1 MHRWLIALLLLA
13 ACSPAGAPPAAAPP
27 APAAAAPSGAGAVAQ
42 PTAPAASAPRDTMR
56 LAYGSNTGVQAP
68 FVAAVREGFLARQ
81 GIDAQVSYVQGSR
94 VGVAAVM
101 AGELDV
107 LSTAGPA
114 VVAAQLGGADLVWV
128 GDLIN
133 QLVFAVV
140 ADPSIRQ
147 LADLRGKRIGVS
159 GVGTSS
165 DTAARL
171 VATRAGLRV
180 GEDVSLLNAGG
191 MAEIVT
197 LLQER
202 AIDAGVVSLSTTT
215 QAKRLGYA
223 ELVNLA
229 DLDIAYPF
237 TGLVVRRSWA
247 EANRDLLVR
256 FLIGPM
262 DAVAALKADKAL
274 ALRVAQGFLDVEDTA
289 ALADD
294 YDSYARYFR
303 EALDP
308 SIPPIRTALD
318 ELAPGNPAAASADP
332 ASFIDASYAA
342 AATARRQAAPR

>member
-1 MHRWLIALLLLA
+1 MRWWLVGLLLIA
-13 ACSPAGAPPAAAPP
+13 ACGPAGTPPSRSPP
-27 APAAAAPSGAGAVAQ
+27 APAVAAPPGAGAAIQ
-42 PTAPAASAPRDTMR
+42 STAPAPAARDALR

-68 FVAAVREGFLARQ
+68 FVAAVSEGFLARQ
-81 GIDAQVSYVQGSR
+81 GIDARVSYVQGSR

-180 GEDVSLLNAGG
+180 GDDVTLLNAGG
-191 MAEIVT
+191 MTEIVT

-229 DLDIAYPF
+229 NLDIAYPF

-256 FLIGPM
+256 FLIGEM
-262 DAVAALKADKAL
+262 DAVEALKVDKAL
-274 ALRVAQGFLDVEDTA
+274 ALRVLQGFLEVEDTG
-289 ALADD
+289 ALSDD

-308 SIPPIRTALD
+308 SIPPMRTALD
-318 ELAPGNPAAASADP
+318 ELAPGNPAAAAADP

-342 AATARRQAAPR
+342 AATARRQAAAR